1 MRVRVVVPV
10 GRVLVRGRR
19 HIDAHAHVA
28 HVAHVAHATHAD
40 AANSTHST
48 HRTAH
53 RQVLSAATALKEKR
67 NHLFNTLL
75 HITQEHNI
83 TIYKTGVQLRLYN

>member
-28 HVAHVAHATHAD
+28 HVAHATHTD
-40 AANSTHST
+40 AANSTNST

-53 RQVLSAATALKEKR
+53 RQVLSAATALKEIRK
-67 NHLFNTLL
+67 HLFDLIL
-75 HITQEHNI
+75 HCT
-83 TIYKTGVQLRLYN
+83 